1 MAIAT
6 NNGPKPNAG
15 EIRQVLNFLK
25 EILPNRYVKA
35 IAILLHPCCLITG
48 TATAECDGN
57 PSTFDVTV
65 ITDTAILF
73 PGVTSIIATIDG
85 IASVG
90 TLVNPTTITFTY
102 NAPADILTPTPLDI
116 TVQITDST
124 SFDGTIGVSQTFTIS
139 DVSFDGTPCD

>member
-1 MAIAT
+1 M
-6 NNGPKPNAG
+6 
-15 EIRQVLNFLK
+15 
-25 EILPNRYVKA
+25 
-35 IAILLHPCCLITG
+35 LHPCCLITG